1 MASKVSIYGWVVYM
15 NYKCIKCGMNGND
28 INSVYKGVPQFVRLD
43 HSTIVDHNGG
53 CRLTYLTSS

>member
-1 MASKVSIYGWVVYM
+1 M